1 MGIFRRIAQIL
12 QAELAFRS
20 QGRTSG
26 SFESPEDE
34 ELRTIIE
41 ELRSEPRRAARQAS
55 PPRPT
60 GPVEWAYQTL
70 GLEPTASNEQIKAA
84 YRRAIA
90 QVHPDRFAHA
100 PQQQQRA
107 AAERALEINRA
118 YAILKAVRNF

>member
-12 QAELAFRS
+12 RAELAFRS
-20 QGRTSG
+20 TGRSNDNLDR
-26 SFESPEDE
+26 SDDE

-41 ELRSEPRRAARQAS
+41 ELQSESRARGQQAQ
-55 PPRPT
+55 PPRT
-60 GPVEWAYQTL
+60 RGPVEWAYRTL
-70 GLEPTASNEQIKAA
+70 GVEPTASNEQIKAA